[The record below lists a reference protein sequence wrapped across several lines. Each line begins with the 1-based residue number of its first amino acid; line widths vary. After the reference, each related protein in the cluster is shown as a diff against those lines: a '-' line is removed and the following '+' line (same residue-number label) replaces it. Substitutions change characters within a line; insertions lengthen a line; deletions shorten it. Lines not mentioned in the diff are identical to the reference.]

1 MTTDSDS
8 YFTKFTACQTEM
20 RNMYLAALEKW
31 GLSPNTN
38 WREVDRVLKGVLSS
52 HIKVIPDTPEANLI
66 LKFPVAQRTM
76 ERYKEGTLF
85 QRRDLNRL
93 DKHLIDETFWC
104 YYQLKNFERF
114 KYQEEKMLEEA
125 NKHPH
130 PQTRQQGTKCQ
141 NLMTIALGTCCCLL
155 VTVGSMVM

>member
-1 MTTDSDS
+1 MTTDSDR

-20 RNMYLAALEKW
+20 RDMYIAALKKR
-31 GLSPNTN
+31 GLTPSTH
-38 WREVDRVLKGVLSS
+38 WKEVDRALKGVLSS
-52 HIKVIPDTPEANLI
+52 DIHVIPDTPEAMLI
-66 LKFPVAQRTM
+66 LKFPGAQRTM

-93 DKHLIDETFWC
+93 DKQLMDETFWC

-114 KYQEEKMLEEA
+114 KYQEEQMLAEV
-125 NKHPH
+125 NKHSHPH
-130 PQTRQQGTKCQ
+130 QQGTKCK

-155 VTVGSMVM
+155 ITFSSMVM